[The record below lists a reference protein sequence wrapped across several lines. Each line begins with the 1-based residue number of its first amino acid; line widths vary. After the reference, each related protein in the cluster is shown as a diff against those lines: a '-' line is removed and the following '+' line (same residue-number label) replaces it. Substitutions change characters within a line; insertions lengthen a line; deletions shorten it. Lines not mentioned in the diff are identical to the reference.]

1 MCLGEKYRF
10 QRRKRKRERKN
21 ECVFEKES
29 ERESLRK
36 KGTSVGVW
44 EKSIDLKGERE
55 GLRKEPVFV
64 CYI

>member
-29 ERESLRK
+29 ERESQRK
-36 KGTSVGVW
+36 KGTSVCVL
-44 EKSIDLKGERE
+44 EKRIDLK
-55 GLRKEPVFV
+55 
-64 CYI
+64 